1 MLCFDKPFWSVQVS
15 LIRWSNIP
23 REKRKKKND
32 VHQFM
37 YASKLQSSVGAQ
49 DEFFMLLMP
58 GSFPTQVCLEVLEDV
73 SSCL

>member
-1 MLCFDKPFWSVQVS
+1 MVQY
-15 LIRWSNIP
+15 P
-23 REKRKKKND
+23 KGKKKKKND

-37 YASKLQSSVGAQ
+37 YASKLQSSVGAL

-58 GSFPTQVCLEVLEDV
+58 GSLPTQVCLELLEDV